1 MLYTRKKPDQLNEV
15 CERNIGSDT
24 KHLRGPFQETRP
36 DQKYVNL
43 QYDMLVRW
51 AHWTNDSSTKRL
63 MFQFFHKI
71 LQNSL
76 QKPFQFTLLFFWK
89 ITEMKIKS
97 FECPKS
103 IRNYEKKKYLEH
115 QTFGQRVVCSIG
127 SANQRI
133 IL

>member
-63 MFQFFHKI
+63 MFQCFHKI

-76 QKPFQFTLLFFWK
+76 QKPFQFILLFF
-89 ITEMKIKS
+89 
-97 FECPKS
+97 
-103 IRNYEKKKYLEH
+103 EKKYRNENKE
-115 QTFGQRVVCSIG
+115 F
-127 SANQRI
+127 
-133 IL
+133 